1 MRTKTLSLLAIALT
15 LGLGACSDDNGTKTD
30 TGVTPDVAVGDMAV
44 GDMAVGDMAV
54 GDMATGDMATG
65 DMSTGLCG
73 AAPSYDTAAKIEAF
87 LEGKTVVMEGADIPA
102 FPNGYDEDVNFGS
115 ATQCYKKVTM
125 AIASGNYNVTSELGT
140 LNNAPNQGDKG
151 ECDHDT
157 KSNEVSFAST
167 VAKVENVAADGSC
180 YDFTATYTGFAQE
193 GRGCITPDGKKL
205 VLELYFKDQ
214 ATGHRC
220 ADGAVG
226 AATVTLNG
234 NAFSGDSKQIY
245 VIQ

>member
-1 MRTKTLSLLAIALT
+1 MRTKTLSLLAIVLA
-15 LGLGACSDDNGTKTD
+15 LGLAACSDDNGTKTD
-30 TGVTPDVAVGDMAV
+30 TGPTPDVAVGDTAVGDTAVGDMAV
-44 GDMAVGDMAV
+44 GDMAVGDA
-54 GDMATGDMATG
+54 APA
-65 DMSTGLCG
+65 GLCG

-87 LEGKTVVMEGADIPA
+87 LEGKTVVMEGADIPSH
-102 FPNGYDEDVNFGS
+102 PNGYDEDVNFGS

-151 ECDHDT
+151 ECDHNT
-157 KSNEVSFAST
+157 KSNEVTFAST
-167 VAKVENVAADGSC
+167 VAKVENVATDGSC

-234 NAFSGDSKQIY
+234 SAFAGDSKQIY